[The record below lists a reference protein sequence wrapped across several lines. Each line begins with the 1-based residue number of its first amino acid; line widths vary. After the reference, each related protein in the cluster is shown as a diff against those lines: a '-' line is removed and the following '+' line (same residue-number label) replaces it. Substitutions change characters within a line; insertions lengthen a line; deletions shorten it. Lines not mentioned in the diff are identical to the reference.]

1 MTPYF
6 SLWTLAREPLAEPE
20 QQRLYLSGHSRC
32 ITRLE
37 LPLAKDGVKGRD
49 GEPRETGWTHTLLR
63 TIMAK
68 IYSCSIKIDNLLY
81 VIWTNRKSDTVIES
95 TRKITRS

>member
-20 QQRLYLSGHSRC
+20 QQRLYLSGHSQC
-32 ITRLE
+32 ISGLE

-49 GEPRETGWTHTLLR
+49 EEPRETGWAHTLLH
-63 TIMAK
+63 TNMAK
-68 IYSCSIKIDNLLY
+68 M
-81 VIWTNRKSDTVIES
+81 
-95 TRKITRS
+95 